1 MKHLGVFLRKMDV
14 IAMKKITNLYWLIKC
29 TPKIIYIWTNIMFLD
44 KKMTIVKILIVPKLM
59 HKFNVSHFSILM
71 AILEKKN
78 NQIVKLLMCLK

>member
-1 MKHLGVFLRKMDV
+1 
-14 IAMKKITNLYWLIKC
+14 
-29 TPKIIYIWTNIMFLD
+29 MFLD